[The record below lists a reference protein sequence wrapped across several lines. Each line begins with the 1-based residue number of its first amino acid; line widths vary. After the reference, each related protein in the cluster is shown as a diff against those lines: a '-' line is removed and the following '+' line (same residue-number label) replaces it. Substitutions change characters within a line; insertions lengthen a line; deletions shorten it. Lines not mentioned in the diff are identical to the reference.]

1 MKLSARLQ
9 QICDQLPPGCRFAD
23 IGSDHALLPVAA
35 VLSGQAASAV
45 AGEVNDGPYEAAQ
58 RQVAQSGL
66 NSKISVRKGNGL
78 EVIDPGEAQVI
89 TIAGMGGALMVT
101 ILSQGI
107 AKLSGVQRLI
117 LQPNVGEDL
126 VRRWLLDEG
135 WYLSAEHI
143 LEEDG
148 KIYEILTADRLD
160 GAEAESLNRE
170 LYRDRVIPRCSQL
183 LTQERLL
190 LMGPWL
196 TKSPA
201 PVFFDKWDS
210 EISKLMKVRSQIAKS
225 ELEASRVKE
234 EEMRVQIEEW
244 KEVLACLQKDRP
256 S

>member
-9 QICDQLPPGCRFAD
+9 QICDQLTPGCRFAD

-45 AGEVNDGPYEAAQ
+45 AGEVNEGPYEAAK

-66 NSKISVRKGNGL
+66 NSRISVRKGNGL
-78 EVIDPGEAQVI
+78 EVIDPGEVEVI
-89 TIAGMGGALMVT
+89 TIAGMGGALMVS

-107 AKLSGVQRLI
+107 SKLNGVKRLI

-126 VRRWLLDEG
+126 VRRWLLEEG

-148 KIYEILTADRLD
+148 KIYEILTADRLEK
-160 GAEAESLNRE
+160 AEAAALNEE
-170 LYRDRVIPRCSQL
+170 LYRERLIPGCSQVL
-183 LTQERLL
+183 NVERLL
-190 LMGPWL
+190 LMGPRL
-196 TKSPA
+196 SEAPV
-201 PVFFDKWDS
+201 PVFFAKWDS
-210 EISKLMKVRSQIAKS
+210 EISKLMKVRSQISKS
-225 ELEASRVKE
+225 ELEASRLKE

-244 KEVLACLQKDRP
+244 KEVLSCMQKDRR

>member
-9 QICDQLPPGCRFAD
+9 QICDQLLPGCRFAD

-35 VLSGQAASAV
+35 IHSRQAASAV
-45 AGEVNDGPYEAAQ
+45 AGEVNEGPYEAAK

-66 NSKISVRKGNGL
+66 NSRISVRRGNGL
-78 EVIDPGEAQVI
+78 EVIDSGEVEVI
-89 TIAGMGGALMVT
+89 TIAGMGGALIVS

-107 AKLSGVQRLI
+107 SKLNGVKRLI

-160 GAEAESLNRE
+160 EAATLNRE
-170 LYRDRVIPRCSQL
+170 LYQDRIIPGCSQVL
-183 LTQERLL
+183 NKERLL
-190 LMGPWL
+190 LMGPRL
-196 TKSPA
+196 SECPS
-201 PVFFDKWDS
+201 PVFFDKWES
-210 EISKLMKVRSQIAKS
+210 EIAKLMKVRSQIAKS

-244 KEVLACLQKDRP
+244 KEILTCMRKDRQ
-256 S
+256 SQG

>member
-9 QICDQLPPGCRFAD
+9 QICDQLLPGCRFAD

-35 VLSGQAASAV
+35 ILSGQAASAV
-45 AGEVNDGPYEAAQ
+45 AGEVNEGPYEAAK

-66 NSKISVRKGNGL
+66 HSTISVRKGNGL
-78 EVIDPGEAQVI
+78 EVIAPEEVQVI
-89 TIAGMGGALMVT
+89 TIAGMGGALIVS

-107 AKLSGVQRLI
+107 SKLNGVQRLI

-160 GAEAESLNRE
+160 EAASLNRE
-170 LYRDRVIPRCSQL
+170 LYQDRIIPGCSQVL
-183 LTQERLL
+183 NEERLL
-190 LMGPWL
+190 LMGPRL
-196 TKSPA
+196 SESPA
-201 PVFFDKWDS
+201 PVFFDKWES
-210 EISKLMKVRSQIAKS
+210 EISKLMKVHSQIAKS
-225 ELEASRVKE
+225 ELEASRVKQ

-244 KEVLACLQKDRP
+244 KEVLSCLRKDRR